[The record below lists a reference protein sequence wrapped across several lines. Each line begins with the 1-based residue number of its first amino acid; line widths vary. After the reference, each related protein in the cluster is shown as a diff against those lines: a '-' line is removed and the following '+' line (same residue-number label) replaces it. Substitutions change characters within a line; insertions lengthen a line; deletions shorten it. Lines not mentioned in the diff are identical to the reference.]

1 MSLAHQ
7 SIATINSPEFINL
20 QQLDINP
27 LMSSCEIKVLY
38 VGANRN
44 GSFISKQV
52 ATEMAKTLRGAP
64 IVGYYKENKEDFAD
78 HGQQMIFDDEGI
90 HFNTLT
96 KPYGFV
102 SPDAKVWFQD
112 FEEQDDFGNSVVRTY
127 LMTTGYLWS
136 GQFKEAQ
143 TVIDEGKPQSMQ
155 LDENS
160 LKGHWATNVKEN
172 MEFFII
178 NDAIFSKLCILGD
191 DVEPCFEGAAVTS
204 PNVSKNFTLD
214 DNFKKTLFNMMEDLK
229 FALKG
234 GNTVAN
240 IQENVPEVQVE
251 ETPVET
257 QAVEFTE
264 EVQENESASSEE
276 NVEENIDTSVESTFE
291 EKKKQEQDE
300 DTSDEDKEDDSESKE
315 EDKEDEEK
323 KKYSLL
329 EEQYNTLQSEFD
341 SLQEELKALREFKA
355 SIEDKQKSDLI
366 DEFYM
371 LSDEDKKDVVENKAN
386 YSLDEIKAKLA
397 VICFEKKVS
406 FDSENSDEN
415 ENMAEKETTVTF
427 NVENDDSSTPDWI
440 KAVEETMKNRL

>member
-38 VGANRN
+38 VGTNRN
-44 GSFISKQV
+44 GSYISKQV

-64 IVGYYKENKEDFAD
+64 IVGYYKESKEDFAD

-102 SPDAKVWFQD
+102 SPDAQVWFQD
-112 FEEQDDFGNSVVRTY
+112 FEEQDDFGNSITRTY

-143 TVIDEGKPQSMQ
+143 AVIDQGKPQSMQ

-160 LKGHWATNVKEN
+160 LKGHWATNVKQN

-251 ETPVET
+251 ETTVET
-257 QAVEFTE
+257 PVVEFAE
-264 EVQENESASSEE
+264 EVQENENASSEE
-276 NVEENIDTSVESTFE
+276 NVENIDTSVESTFE

-315 EDKEDEEK
+315 EEDKEDEK

-329 EEQYNTLQSEFD
+329 EERYNTLQSAFD
-341 SLQEELKALREFKA
+341 SLQEEVEGLREFKA

-366 DEFYM
+366 DEFCM

-386 YSLDEIKAKLA
+386 YSLEEIKAKLA

-406 FDSENSDEN
+406 FNSETSDEN